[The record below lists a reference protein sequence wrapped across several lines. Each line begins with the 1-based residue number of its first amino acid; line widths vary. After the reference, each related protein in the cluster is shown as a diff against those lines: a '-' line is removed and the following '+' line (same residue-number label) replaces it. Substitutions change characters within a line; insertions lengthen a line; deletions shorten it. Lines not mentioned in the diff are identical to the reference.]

1 MQTKR
6 RRRLTSSSKV
16 SHSVVVIVIVMSH
29 SGIDF
34 FKQGQGE
41 LCRRNHLG
49 RHKILPGSPISTA
62 SFITIVCTA
71 CTAQPMCVWIPTR
84 PPTWPPTL
92 THPLALTGPLEAQ
105 SDARTL
111 ESTLGNGEG
120 RPRRSISPMEQ
131 LGAGAIAGAVAKS
144 VIAPADRVKILYQVN
159 PKRAFSLTSAW
170 KTGGTFYVGE
180 TLPAENLTLKGGRR

>member
-71 CTAQPMCVWIPTR
+71 CTACTAQPMCVWMH
-84 PPTWPPTL
+84 PPARL
-92 THPLALTGPLEAQ
+92 LGHPLSHTHSHSQALWRPNRMQGRSKAPLATEKDDPGEAF
-105 SDARTL
+105 
-111 ESTLGNGEG
+111 
-120 RPRRSISPMEQ
+120 RPWSSLAPVRLLVQLRR
-131 LGAGAIAGAVAKS
+131 A
-144 VIAPADRVKILYQVN
+144 
-159 PKRAFSLTSAW
+159 
-170 KTGGTFYVGE
+170 
-180 TLPAENLTLKGGRR
+180 